1 MPGVKQLPEVNI
13 MSQVNVVLLTAV
25 ISSLAAI
32 IGVVIGSI
40 VSFFIARQQFRAT
53 VLSANR
59 QQWINT
65 LRDCIAD
72 FQTKAK
78 IAVVEADLAEHDET
92 SFAANEKNHDEAMKT
107 MRFLANKVALLLN
120 PNEADHSELISLL
133 KRLED
138 HCINGDP
145 SDRKT
150 EGELQDSITST
161 GQRILKRE
169 WERVK
174 RGK

>member
-1 MPGVKQLPEVNI
+1 
-13 MSQVNVVLLTAV
+13 MSQENIILLTAV

-32 IGVVIGSI
+32 IGVVIGSV
-40 VSFFIARQQFRAT
+40 VSYFIARQQFRAT

-78 IAVVEADLAEHDET
+78 IAIVEANLAEHDQT
-92 SFAANEKNHDEAMKT
+92 SVAANVKNHYEALET
-107 MRFLANKVALLLN
+107 MRFIANKVALLLN

-133 KRLED
+133 KKLED
-138 HCINGDP
+138 LCINGGP
-145 SDRKT
+145 SDWKN
-150 EGELQDSITST
+150 EGKLQDSITST

>member
-1 MPGVKQLPEVNI
+1 MKGDPLPEQDHISRYCFAIHCTENGKVTWTAFQLRQIDDYLSVNWMEYLRLDHRQEEI
-13 MSQVNVVLLTAV
+13 GEIRKILSSKLTLGA
-25 ISSLAAI
+25 
-32 IGVVIGSI
+32 
-40 VSFFIARQQFRAT
+40 
-53 VLSANR
+53 
-59 QQWINT
+59 
-65 LRDCIAD
+65 
-72 FQTKAK
+72 KAK
-78 IAVVEADLAEHDET
+78 IAVVEADLAERDET
-92 SFAANEKNHDEAMKT
+92 SFSANEKNHDEAMKG

-120 PNEADHSELISLL
+120 PIETDHSELISLL

-145 SDRKT
+145 SDRKI

>member
-1 MPGVKQLPEVNI
+1 
-13 MSQVNVVLLTAV
+13 MSPDKIALLAAG
-25 ISSLAAI
+25 ISALAAI
-32 IGVVIGSI
+32 VGVVIGSI
-40 VSFFIARQQFRAT
+40 VSFLIARQQIKAT
-53 VLSANR
+53 VISANR
-59 QQWINT
+59 QQWINN

-78 IAVVEADLAEHDET
+78 IALVETSLALNDET
-92 SFAANEKNHDEAMKT
+92 AVAANVKNHDEALKG
-107 MRFLANKVALLLN
+107 MRFLANKTALLVN
-120 PNEADHSELISLL
+120 PNETDHSELILL
-133 KRLED
+133 IKQLED

-145 SDRKT
+145 NDRAK
-150 EGELQDSITST
+150 EEKLQDSITST